1 MLDRDFVNNYLG
13 ITESYKM
20 PARMMEILFNPSERE
35 KMFDAFSAERAA
47 RLRRDMQLSN
57 RTKMSIQNICLRS

>member
-1 MLDRDFVNNYLG
+1 MLNRDFVNNYLG

-35 KMFDAFSAERAA
+35 DVRCVQ
-47 RLRRDMQLSN
+47 RRKSG
-57 RTKMSIQNICLRS
+57 